1 MKGILIVNEFLRTN
15 KFKEI
20 HSWLQEAA
28 SKHGIELEI
37 RSNAEMLAVIG
48 EDAAKTDTEADFILF
63 LDKDTRLAFYLEQL
77 GYPVFNSSRAIS
89 ICDDKA
95 MTHLILM
102 NSGIRMPETMI
113 APFTFENI
121 GYTNYNFLNKVAGR
135 LGFPLIVKECFGSFG
150 QQVYLINSYDELLA
164 KMRNIGPKPVIFQRF
179 IKSSFGRDIR
189 LQVVGDK
196 VIAAMYRYSDKGDF
210 RANLTNGA
218 KMKSYI
224 PTDRQCELA
233 LKACKLIG
241 LDFAGV
247 DILFGENDEPLVCEV
262 NSNAH
267 FKNIYD
273 CTGVNV
279 ADAIIE
285 HILSRMRGKI

>member
-1 MKGILIVNEFLRTN
+1 MVVNEYLRTN

-28 SKHGIELEI
+28 AEHGIELEM
-37 RSNAEMLAVIG
+37 RSNAEMMAVIA
-48 EDAAKTDTEADFILF
+48 EDAINNGREADFILF
-63 LDKDTRLAFYLEQL
+63 FDKDTRLAFYLEQL
-77 GYPVFNSSRAIS
+77 GYPVFNSSKAIG
-89 ICDDKA
+89 ICDDKSL
-95 MTHLILM
+95 THLVLM
-102 NSGIRMPETMI
+102 KSHIPMPETVI
-113 APFTFENI
+113 APFTFANI
-121 GYTNYNFLNKVAGR
+121 GYSNYGFLKKVSGR
-135 LGFPLIVKECFGSFG
+135 LGFPLILKECFGSFG
-150 QQVYLINSYDELLA
+150 QQVYLINSYEELIA
-164 KMRNIGPKPVIFQRF
+164 KMETIGPKPVIFQRF

-196 VIAAMYRYSDKGDF
+196 VVAAMYRYSEKGDF

-218 KMKSYI
+218 SMKPYKPS
-224 PTDRQCELA
+224 PEQCRLA
-233 LKACKLIG
+233 LRSCRTIG

-247 DILFGENDEPLVCEV
+247 DILFGENDEPLLCEV

-273 CTGVNV
+273 CTGVNA

-285 HILSRMRGKI
+285 HIYHRLKS

>member
-1 MKGILIVNEFLRTN
+1 MKGILVVNEYLRTG
-15 KFKEI
+15 KFNEI
-20 HSWLQEAA
+20 HSWLLEAA
-28 SKHGIELEI
+28 DKYGIALEM

-48 EDAAKTDTEADFILF
+48 EDAVNTDREADFILF
-63 LDKDTRLAFYLEQL
+63 LDKDTRLALYLEKL
-77 GYPVFNSSRAIS
+77 GYPVFNSSRAIG

-95 MTHLILM
+95 LTHLILM
-102 NSGIRMPETMI
+102 NSGVPMPETMI

-121 GYTNYNFLNKVAGR
+121 GYTNYDFLKRVADR
-135 LGFPLIVKECFGSFG
+135 LAYPLIVKECFGSFG

-164 KMRNIGPKPVIFQRF
+164 KMKDIGPKPVIFQRF

-196 VIAAMYRYSDKGDF
+196 VIAAIYRYSDKGDF

-218 KMKSYI
+218 KMKPYI

-233 LKACKLIG
+233 LQACKLIG

-247 DILFGENDEPLVCEV
+247 DILFGENEEPLVCEV

-273 CTGVNV
+273 CTGIN
-279 ADAIIE
+279 AAEAIIK
-285 HILSRMRGKI
+285 HIISRIGG

>member
-1 MKGILIVNEFLRTN
+1 MKGILVVNEYLRTG
-15 KFKEI
+15 KFNEI
-20 HSWLQEAA
+20 HSWLLEAA
-28 SKHGIELEI
+28 DKYGIALEM

-48 EDAAKTDTEADFILF
+48 EDAVNTDREADFILF
-63 LDKDTRLAFYLEQL
+63 LDKDTRLALYLEKL
-77 GYPVFNSSRAIS
+77 GYPVFNSSRAIG

-95 MTHLILM
+95 LTHLILM
-102 NSGIRMPETMI
+102 NSGIPMPETMI

-121 GYTNYNFLNKVAGR
+121 GYTNYDFLKRVADR
-135 LGFPLIVKECFGSFG
+135 LAYPLIVKECFGSFG

-164 KMRNIGPKPVIFQRF
+164 KMKDIGPKPVIFQRF

-196 VIAAMYRYSDKGDF
+196 VIAAIYRYSDKGDF

-218 KMKSYI
+218 KMKPYI

-233 LKACKLIG
+233 LQACKLIG

-247 DILFGENDEPLVCEV
+247 DILFGENEEPLVCEV

-273 CTGVNV
+273 CTGIN
-279 ADAIIE
+279 AAEAIIK
-285 HILSRMRGKI
+285 HIISRIGG

>member
-1 MKGILIVNEFLRTN
+1 MVVNEYLRTG
-15 KFKEI
+15 KFNEI
-20 HSWLQEAA
+20 HSWLLEAA
-28 SKHGIELEI
+28 DKYGIALEM

-48 EDAAKTDTEADFILF
+48 EDAVNTDREADFILF
-63 LDKDTRLAFYLEQL
+63 LDKDTRLALYLEKL
-77 GYPVFNSSRAIS
+77 GYPVFNSSRAIG

-95 MTHLILM
+95 LTHLILM
-102 NSGIRMPETMI
+102 NSGIPMPETMI

-121 GYTNYNFLNKVAGR
+121 GYTNYDFLKRVADR
-135 LGFPLIVKECFGSFG
+135 LAYPLIVKECFGSFG

-164 KMRNIGPKPVIFQRF
+164 KMKDIGPKPVIFQRF

-196 VIAAMYRYSDKGDF
+196 VIAAIYRYSDKGDF

-218 KMKSYI
+218 KMKPYI

-233 LKACKLIG
+233 LQACKLIG

-247 DILFGENDEPLVCEV
+247 DILFGENEEPLVCEV

-273 CTGVNV
+273 CTGIN
-279 ADAIIE
+279 AAEAIIK
-285 HILSRMRGKI
+285 HIISRIGG

>member
-1 MKGILIVNEFLRTN
+1 MVVNEYLRTG
-15 KFKEI
+15 KFNEI
-20 HSWLQEAA
+20 HSWLLEAA
-28 SKHGIELEI
+28 DKYGIALEM

-48 EDAAKTDTEADFILF
+48 EDAVNTDREADFILF
-63 LDKDTRLAFYLEQL
+63 LDKDTRLALYLEKL
-77 GYPVFNSSRAIS
+77 GYPVFNSSRAIG

-95 MTHLILM
+95 LTHLILM
-102 NSGIRMPETMI
+102 NSGIPMPETMI

-121 GYTNYNFLNKVAGR
+121 GYTNYDFLKRVADR
-135 LGFPLIVKECFGSFG
+135 LAYPLIVKECFGSFG

-164 KMRNIGPKPVIFQRF
+164 KMKDIGPKPVIFQRF

-196 VIAAMYRYSDKGDF
+196 VIAAIYRYSDKGDF

-218 KMKSYI
+218 KMKPYI

-233 LKACKLIG
+233 LQVCKLIG

-247 DILFGENDEPLVCEV
+247 DILFGENEEPLVCEV

-273 CTGVNV
+273 CTGIN
-279 ADAIIE
+279 AAEAIIK
-285 HILSRMRGKI
+285 HIISRIGG

>member
-1 MKGILIVNEFLRTN
+1 MINEYLRTS
-15 KFKEI
+15 KFSEI
-20 HSWLQEAA
+20 HSWLQDAA
-28 SKHGIELEI
+28 KKQGIELEP
-37 RSNAEMLAVIG
+37 RSNAEMMAFIG
-48 EDAAKTDTEADFILF
+48 EDAVNTDREADFILF
-63 LDKDTRLAFYLEQL
+63 LDKDTRLAFYLEKL
-77 GYPVFNSSRAIS
+77 GYSVFNSSRAIA

-95 MTHLILM
+95 LTHLILM
-102 NSGIRMPETMI
+102 NSGIPMPETII

-121 GYTNYNFLNKVAGR
+121 GYTNYDFLEKVADR
-135 LGFPLIVKECFGSFG
+135 LGYPLIVKECFGSFG
-150 QQVYLINSYDELLA
+150 QQIYLINSNDELLT
-164 KMRNIGPKPVIFQRF
+164 KMKDIGPKPVIFQRF

-218 KMKSYI
+218 KMKPYK
-224 PTDRQCELA
+224 PTDKQCELA
-233 LKACKLIG
+233 LQTCRLIG

-279 ADAIIE
+279 AEAIIE
-285 HILSRMRGKI
+285 HILHKMSR

>member
-1 MKGILIVNEFLRTN
+1 MVVNEYLRTG
-15 KFKEI
+15 KFNEI
-20 HSWLQEAA
+20 HSWLLEAA
-28 SKHGIELEI
+28 DKYGIALEM

-48 EDAAKTDTEADFILF
+48 EDAVNTDREADFILF
-63 LDKDTRLAFYLEQL
+63 LDKDTRLALYLEKL
-77 GYPVFNSSRAIS
+77 GYPVFNSSRAIG

-95 MTHLILM
+95 LTHLILM
-102 NSGIRMPETMI
+102 NSGIPMPETMI

-121 GYTNYNFLNKVAGR
+121 GYTNYDFLKRVADR
-135 LGFPLIVKECFGSFG
+135 LAYPLIVKECFGSFG
-150 QQVYLINSYDELLA
+150 QQVYLISSYDELLA
-164 KMRNIGPKPVIFQRF
+164 KMKDIGPKPVIFQRF

-196 VIAAMYRYSDKGDF
+196 VIAAIYRYSDKGDF

-218 KMKSYI
+218 KMKPYI

-233 LKACKLIG
+233 LQACKLIG

-247 DILFGENDEPLVCEV
+247 DILFGENEEPLVCEV

-273 CTGVNV
+273 CTGIN
-279 ADAIIE
+279 AAEAIIK
-285 HILSRMRGKI
+285 HIISRIGG